1 MKVLITTVP
10 FAEKNLL
17 PIELLDGVEAEYT
30 INPLNKKLTEN

>member
-17 PIELLDGVEAEYT
+17 PIEFYLKFVQTPCFL
-30 INPLNKKLTEN
+30 